1 MPRHLLD
8 IVARPTRR
16 GDGIATETERMMME
30 IATALVITLQ
40 NLDKTVEGLA
50 AEIKKTREER
60 DSEGLL

>member
-1 MPRHLLD
+1 M
-8 IVARPTRR
+8 
-16 GDGIATETERMMME
+16 ATETERMMME